1 MDGVCQILEVAMVV
15 EGISN
20 GVSRVESSRKTA
32 LKVLEVGDRI
42 MEIGKIRGT
51 ALLNRRRI

>member
-1 MDGVCQILEVAMVV
+1 MDGGCQILEVAMVV

-51 ALLNRRRI
+51 ALLNRMRI